1 MKVAGTA
8 SVGAVTQDT
17 VQLPDYQG
25 RRKVWKS
32 RGGGVSSNVVELI
45 CPPDLNRVNWSAKS
59 GEVGDRPLALPGSD
73 GS

>member
-1 MKVAGTA
+1 MSLLCYHLSDNFKHVITLIAYMKVAGTA

-32 RGGGVSSNVVELI
+32 EGRAGM
-45 CPPDLNRVNWSAKS
+45 
-59 GEVGDRPLALPGSD
+59 
-73 GS
+73 

>member
-8 SVGAVTQDT
+8 SVGAVSQDT

-32 RGGGVSSNVVELI
+32 GGG
-45 CPPDLNRVNWSAKS
+45 RGK
-59 GEVGDRPLALPGSD
+59 
-73 GS
+73 